1 MSNEFEESATAF
13 EDAVSAKDQADKPN
27 EAADPA
33 SLVAAMMP
41 PGLMEKYEVHSY
53 RSAATIL
60 AMSHKAEFQDL
71 CDVLAD
77 FTITEKMIRTAGG
90 NESDIPKLLSAALRP
105 KGWHETIIRGDL
117 HVEKISRRM
126 VSVGKSGKLLK
137 KPRFERAEPELL
149 KREKYLD
156 GHKVDYVKGKVA
168 FDLEWNSK
176 DQTFDRDLYAFSAF
190 AQTGVVDVGVLVTRG
205 AAMTEFI
212 KGLGPALK
220 KNGQIEMKEG
230 KARRTS
236 DKYGA
241 STTWMGKLLY
251 RLNAGRNGACPV
263 LVIGITP
270 ACVTD

>member
-1 MSNEFEESATAF
+1 MSDAPIEEDDF
-13 EDAVSAKDQADKPN
+13 EDLVSAGDQADEPN
-27 EAADPA
+27 EAADPR
-33 SLVAAMMP
+33 SLVEKTMP
-41 PGLMEKYEVHSY
+41 PELLAKYEIHSY

-60 AMSHKAEFQDL
+60 AMSHSDEFRDL
-71 CDVLAD
+71 CEVLMD
-77 FTITEKMIRTAGG
+77 FEITDAMIRTAGG
-90 NESDIPKLLSAALRP
+90 NESEIPKLLSAALRP
-105 KGWHETIIRGDL
+105 RNWQETIIRGDL
-117 HVEKISRRM
+117 HIQKISKKR
-126 VSVGKSGKLLK
+126 VVLGKKGKPLA
-137 KPRFERAEPELL
+137 KPRFEPDTVTL

-205 AAMTEFI
+205 AAMTDYI
-212 KGLGPALK
+212 RALGPALK
-220 KNGQIEMKEG
+220 KDGTVEKKKDG
-230 KARRTS
+230 SDRRTA

-270 ACVTD
+270 ACVRG